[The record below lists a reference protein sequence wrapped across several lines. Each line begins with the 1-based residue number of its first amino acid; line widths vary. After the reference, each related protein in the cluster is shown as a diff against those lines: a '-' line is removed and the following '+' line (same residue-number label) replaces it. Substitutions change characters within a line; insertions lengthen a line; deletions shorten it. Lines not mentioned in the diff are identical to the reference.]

1 MIQHQLKL
9 RPNAKLEKQL
19 DEWLWILTGVYNWAI
34 RKIENDAADKIY
46 YSPLGFKNL
55 LPGHSKKLDIPSHV
69 IRGTLSTAF
78 TAWQRCFRKIAG
90 KPKLKGVRRPLN
102 NISFPDPI
110 SAPDGNYIG
119 LPGLGRVRF
128 NKQRLPEGRIKCG
141 RLVKRASGWYLCLFI
156 DAEPNQIVRI
166 GQGEIGVDPGFK
178 DLLTFSTGEK
188 IEHPRELE
196 AAAKRLAQAQR
207 GKNKKLAARISERVA
222 NRRKDR
228 NHKLSRRLV
237 AENTKIIFSA
247 DSHKIIAK
255 KFGKSVSS
263 SGHAQLR
270 SMLKYKSLIGG
281 TQYIEVSP
289 KNSTRTCSACGGLSG
304 PTGLKGLKVR
314 HWVCSM
320 CGMSHDRDINAA
332 INTLSAGA
340 GTSLEQV

>member
-46 YSPLGFKNL
+46 YSPKRFQNL
-55 LPGHSKKLDIPSHV
+55 LAGHSKKVGVPSHV
-69 IRGTLSTAF
+69 IQGTLSVAY

-90 KPKLKGVRRPLN
+90 KPKLKGARRPLN
-102 NISFPDPI
+102 NIPFPDPI

-119 LPGLGRVRF
+119 LLGLGRVRF

-141 RLVKRASGWYLCLFI
+141 RLVKKASGWHLCLFI
-156 DAEPNQIVRI
+156 DAEPNQIIRT
-166 GQGEIGVDPGFK
+166 GQGEIGIDPGFK
-178 DLLTFSTGEK
+178 DLLTLSTGEK

-247 DSHKIIAK
+247 DSHKIVAK

-270 SMLKYKSLIGG
+270 SMLKYKSLTGG

-289 KNSTRTCSACGGLSG
+289 KNSTRTCSACGCLSG
-304 PTGLKGLKVR
+304 PTRLKGLKVR

-320 CGMSHDRDINAA
+320 CGTSHDRDINAA
-332 INTLSAGA
+332 VNTLSAGA